1 MLKKN
6 RLEDK
11 NMSASQSAYH
21 VLSFY
26 KFIEL
31 TQDDLLDLRRS
42 LEQLTQSLQTRGL
55 ILIGKEGINATI
67 SGKKS
72 ALSQIRSF
80 LDKHIGRESP
90 VLYKESLCD
99 FLPFKRMKVKIRE
112 EIIKMKPIHPDDIKE
127 NSKYLSSKDWYQALK
142 ENKGIFLDVR
152 NWYETQIGTFEGA
165 QALNLK
171 AFTEFIDAF
180 KKLNV
185 AKDQPIYTFC
195 TGGIRCEKACVEMQ
209 KMGYLHTYQLKG
221 GILGY
226 LQEYIGHKDSR
237 WQGECFVFDHRV
249 AVDRSMQPS
258 KVYCLCPH
266 CGQPGS
272 NTLDC
277 KQCGQSTKVCDSC
290 LAVHRFHT
298 CSKNCAY
305 HYQNKQKP
313 HFA

>member
-1 MLKKN
+1 MG
-6 RLEDK
+6 
-11 NMSASQSAYH
+11 ASKPIYR

-31 TQDDLLDLRRS
+31 TQDDLLDLSQS

-80 LDKHIGRESP
+80 LDKRIGEDSP
-90 VLYKESLCD
+90 ILYKESLCD
-99 FLPFKRMKVKIRE
+99 FLPSKRMKVKIRE
-112 EIIKMKPIHPDDIKE
+112 EIIKMKPMHPNDIKE
-127 NSKYLSSKDWYQALK
+127 NSKYLSSKQWHQALK
-142 ENKGIFLDVR
+142 ENRGVFLDVR

-165 QALNLK
+165 QVLNIENF
-171 AFTEFIDAF
+171 ADFIDAF
-180 KKLNV
+180 KEMNV

-195 TGGIRCEKACVEMQ
+195 TGGIRCEKANVEMQ
-209 KMGYLHTYQLKG
+209 KMGYQKTCQLKG
-221 GILGY
+221 GILSY
-226 LQEYIGHKDSR
+226 LQDYVGDKDSK

-249 AVDRSMQPS
+249 AVDKSMQPS

-290 LAVHRFHT
+290 LVVDRLRT

-305 HYQNKQKP
+305 HYQNKQTI